1 MTADLWSCV
10 IGVDPS
16 ESSSG
21 WCVLGAKRGSSEW
34 LYVGSGQCRGEL
46 VVEKVFEQLSAD
58 GVFWDV
64 KILAVEGMFH
74 GAPREKMMMPPHY
87 WRLGFRTGLIAG
99 EMMGSRPAFSECT
112 ELWIPKPNEWRD
124 AIGIKRG
131 RRDAIACRMLKWSQA
146 ATGQAME
153 GPRGGKQADRAMAVG
168 IAYAASQRVSW

>member
-74 GAPREKMMMPPHY
+74 GAPREKMMMPPH
-87 WRLGFRTGLIAG
+87 
-99 EMMGSRPAFSECT
+99 
-112 ELWIPKPNEWRD
+112 
-124 AIGIKRG
+124 
-131 RRDAIACRMLKWSQA
+131 
-146 ATGQAME
+146 
-153 GPRGGKQADRAMAVG
+153 
-168 IAYAASQRVSW
+168 